1 MELAKETSRQIS
13 KVLTTFF
20 YLFMIRY
27 RDELKEELFNFQTEF
42 RGNIEDSGF
51 KVWKFKYFSSL
62 VFPTSKCFS
71 KYE

>member
-1 MELAKETSRQIS
+1 MHNKLMELANEISRQIL

-42 RGNIEDSGF
+42 KGNIEDSGF
-51 KVWKFKYFSSL
+51 KGFENSSI
-62 VFPTSKCFS
+62 FHP
-71 KYE
+71 